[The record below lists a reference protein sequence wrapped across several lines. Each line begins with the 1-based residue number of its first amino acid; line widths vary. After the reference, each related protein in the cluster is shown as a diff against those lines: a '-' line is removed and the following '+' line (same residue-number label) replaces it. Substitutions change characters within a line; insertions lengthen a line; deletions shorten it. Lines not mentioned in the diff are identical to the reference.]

1 MRSTRQRT
9 MWAQRCRPCRQPAA
23 LSQGWPRKM
32 CVPGPSHGTSL
43 KSLQCT
49 LATIALCKKLLRA
62 WKLPYP
68 FLSTQLCTPTMIPTD
83 NAVDPHRCDLAQMQC
98 MRPILPTAS
107 VECEPCVVFVAGLGS
122 RAEAA
127 RAPGHHPAAPAGPQ
141 ICEPPATWERGLARW
156 ELQRPVTVPAHSILM
171 PTRTTSTSS
180 ILMNPHWSTND
191 MLFCMDAWMNQ
202 QLPWS

>member
-83 NAVDPHRCDLAQMQC
+83 NAVDPHRCDLLRCNACAQSFQQHLWSVNLAWC
-98 MRPILPTAS
+98 LLQGWAAGQRLPERLATTLQPLLDLRFVSRLLPGS
-107 VECEPCVVFVAGLGS
+107 VAL
-122 RAEAA
+122 
-127 RAPGHHPAAPAGPQ
+127 PGGN
-141 ICEPPATWERGLARW
+141 CRDL
-156 ELQRPVTVPAHSILM
+156 
-171 PTRTTSTSS
+171 
-180 ILMNPHWSTND
+180 
-191 MLFCMDAWMNQ
+191 
-202 QLPWS
+202 